1 MDRTI
6 ENASH
11 GMLLSRWLSRVWSS
25 MDHPDGK
32 TGIAISIAGEHWVC
46 LRGMSP
52 KKALIVLLLFG
63 SGAFVIGTALGL
75 SLFDWTF
82 DVPEDVR
89 ERVRNATRVG
99 MVVVYASV
107 VVGVV
112 HTVFFRDA
120 RFWLMEPKP
129 ERRASGAEEEARREA
144 LRRRTSVDMK
154 KNKSRG
160 RG

>member
-1 MDRTI
+1 
-6 ENASH
+6 
-11 GMLLSRWLSRVWSS
+11 
-25 MDHPDGK
+25 
-32 TGIAISIAGEHWVC
+32 
-46 LRGMSP
+46 
-52 KKALIVLLLFG
+52 
-63 SGAFVIGTALGL
+63 
-75 SLFDWTF
+75 
-82 DVPEDVR
+82 
-89 ERVRNATRVG
+89 

-154 KNKSRG
+154 KNESRG